1 MRRGS
6 GLGLLSPPMWIVRR
20 PTFYHGNGTFGAST
34 VRSPERGASRAPE
47 GVPKPRHRALVF
59 GWQVHM
65 VPDPGSAIRSDRGEP
80 PRRHPKSRI
89 QTPDADQLP
98 SPSQMAETRFQSPER
113 APQGPRREGL
123 IPQVP
128 ESGLRREEARPRQQ
142 REGRAPGSR
151 VGLAG
156 EGAARGR
163 IQRGREGEA
172 GLRGSLVLMKAP
184 RKQAALS
191 PAGTRD

>member
-1 MRRGS
+1 MNLHTPDSDEIEITRAAKSRIQNPES
-6 GLGLLSPPMWIVRR
+6 GVLATPSTTHPE
-20 PTFYHGNGTFGAST
+20 TT
-34 VRSPERGASRAPE
+34 VRSPEMGASRALE
-47 GVPKPRHRALVF
+47 GVPKPRLRGLAF
-59 GWQVHM
+59 GWQVRM
-65 VPDPGSAIRSDRGEP
+65 VPDPESAIRSDRGEP

-163 IQRGREGEA
+163 IQRGRDGEA
-172 GLRGSLVLMKAP
+172 GRGSGVH
-184 RKQAALS
+184 
-191 PAGTRD
+191 